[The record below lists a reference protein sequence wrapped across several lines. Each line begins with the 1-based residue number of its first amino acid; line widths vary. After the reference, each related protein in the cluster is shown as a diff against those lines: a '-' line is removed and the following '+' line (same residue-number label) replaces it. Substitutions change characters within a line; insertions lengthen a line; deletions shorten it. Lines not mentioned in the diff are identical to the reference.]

1 MINKIIRTFFPV
13 FIGLIP
19 LMGSVYGQVL
29 KIGDTVPDFEIN
41 DVIGYSS
48 STIHLSDF
56 EGKAIILDF
65 WSHGCKG
72 CIESFPKVDSLQQK
86 YGDNLQIILVNNES
100 RDSTERWRS
109 KRTGIK
115 LPSVPIVTGGGPL
128 SAAFPQNAY
137 PLHVW
142 IDADR
147 VVKHITHGWNA
158 TEANI
163 EAFINR
169 DTLNLST
176 VEFIDIDQEEIRST
190 QRIYDAMVDSA
201 VSFSYLARYRSKKDI
216 NPGNHLFVHKNGKW
230 RFSVTSNAVEG
241 LFKTAYIPLMDIDLF
256 PKNAV
261 IYEMENTLPYRI
273 PKDKAL
279 IDFHYQNYLYT
290 YDYVREAASEA
301 VFREAMAEDLMN
313 KFNLEVTVQE
323 RKIPCMVLKMKKTKQ
338 LESKGGQ
345 SIDSLYAVILQM
357 EVKEPKMR
365 NIPFATL
372 VHRLR
377 ARMKITRG
385 MALLDESDFKG
396 NIDIDLS
403 PAALQAKDNKLLIK
417 ELEEYGLVLKE
428 EKRKQ
433 TCLVFKERE

>member
-115 LPSVPIVTGGGPL
+115 LPSAPIVTGGGPL
-128 SAAFPQNAY
+128 STAFPQNAY

-176 VEFIDIDQEEIRST
+176 VEFVDIDQEEKRST

-216 NPGNHLFVHKNGKW
+216 NPGNHLFIHRNGKW
-230 RFSVTSNAVEG
+230 RFSSTSTDVEW
-241 LFKTAYIPLMDIDLF
+241 LFKYAHIPLIDLDLF
-256 PKNAV
+256 PKNAL
-261 IYEMENTLPYRI
+261 IYEMENMLPYRA

-279 IDFHYQNYLYT
+279 IDFHFQHYFYT
-290 YDYVREAASEA
+290 YDYVCEAASEA
-301 VFREAMAEDLMN
+301 AFREAMAEDLMN
-313 KFNLEVTVQE
+313 KFNLEVTRQE
-323 RKIPCMVLKMKKTKQ
+323 RKIPCMVLKMKKPNNWNRKVAHLWT
-338 LESKGGQ
+338 
-345 SIDSLYAVILQM
+345 AFILCFC
-357 EVKEPKMR
+357 R
-365 NIPFATL
+365 W
-372 VHRLR
+372 R
-377 ARMKITRG
+377 
-385 MALLDESDFKG
+385 
-396 NIDIDLS
+396 
-403 PAALQAKDNKLLIK
+403 
-417 ELEEYGLVLKE
+417 
-428 EKRKQ
+428 
-433 TCLVFKERE
+433 

>member
-1 MINKIIRTFFPV
+1 MINKKIRFFFPG
-13 FIGLIP
+13 FIGLIT
-19 LMGSVYGQVL
+19 LVNSVYGQVL
-29 KIGDTVPDFEIN
+29 KIGDTVPNFEIS
-41 DVIGYSS
+41 DVIGYPT
-48 STIHLSDF
+48 STMHLSDF

-72 CIESFPKVDSLQQK
+72 CILSFPKVDSLQQK

-100 RDSTERWRS
+100 RDSTERWQS
-109 KRTGIK
+109 KRTGFK

-163 EAFINR
+163 EAFINQ
-169 DTLNLST
+169 DTLDLST
-176 VEFIDIDQEEIRST
+176 VEFVDIDKDEKRST
-190 QRIYDAMVDSA
+190 QRVYDAMVDSA

-216 NPGNHLFVHKNGKW
+216 NPGNHLFIHKNDKW
-230 RFSVTSNAVEG
+230 RFSLTAADVEW
-241 LFKTAYIPLMDIDLF
+241 LFKMVYIPPTEIDLF
-256 PKNAV
+256 PKNAL
-261 IYEMENTLPYRI
+261 IYEIENTLPYRI

-279 IDFHYQNYLYT
+279 LDFHYQHYLYT
-290 YDYVREAASEA
+290 YDYVCEVKSETA
-301 VFREAMAEDLMN
+301 FKQAMAEDLMN
-313 KFNLEVTVQE
+313 KFNLEVTLQE
-323 RKIPCMVLKMKKTKQ
+323 REIPCMVLKMKGTKQ
-338 LESKGGQ
+338 LESKGGE
-345 SIDSLYAVILQM
+345 SMDSLYSVILQM
-357 EVKEPKMR
+357 RVKEPKMR

-377 ARMKITRG
+377 ARMKATRG
-385 MALLDESDFKG
+385 IALVDETGFKA
-396 NIDIDLS
+396 NIDITLS
-403 PAALQAKDNKLLIK
+403 PAALHAKDNNLLVK
-417 ELEEYGLVLKE
+417 ELAAYGLVLTE

-433 TCLVFKERE
+433 TCLVFKERK

>member
-1 MINKIIRTFFPV
+1 MMQTFFPV
-13 FIGLIP
+13 FIGLIT
-19 LMGSVYGQVL
+19 LMSSVYGQVL

-41 DVIGYSS
+41 DVIGYPS

-72 CIESFPKVDSLQQK
+72 CIQSFPKVDSLQQK
-86 YGDNLQIILVNNES
+86 YGDNLQIVLVNNES
-100 RDSTERWRS
+100 RDSTERWLS

-115 LPSVPIVTGGGPL
+115 LPLVPVVTGGGPL
-128 SAAFPQNAY
+128 SDAFPQNAY

-169 DTLNLST
+169 DTLDLST
-176 VEFIDIDQEEIRST
+176 VEFVNIDQEEKRST
-190 QRIYDAMVDSA
+190 QRVYDAMVDSA

-216 NPGNHLFVHKNGKW
+216 NPGNHLFIRKNDKY
-230 RFSVTSNAVEG
+230 RFSLTSTDVEW
-241 LFKTAYIPLMDIDLF
+241 LFKFAYIPSMDLDLF
-256 PKNAV
+256 PKNAL
-261 IYEMENTLPYRI
+261 IYEMENTLPYRS
-273 PKDKAL
+273 PKDKEL
-279 IDFHYQNYLYT
+279 LDFHYQNYLYT
-290 YDYVREAASEA
+290 YDYVCEAASEA

-313 KFNLEVTVQE
+313 KFNLEVTLQE
-323 RKIPCMVLKMKKTKQ
+323 RKIPCMVLKMKKGKQ
-338 LESKGGQ
+338 LESKGGP

-365 NIPFATL
+365 NMPFATL

-385 MALLDESDFKG
+385 MALLDESGFKG
-396 NIDIDLS
+396 DIDIDLS
-403 PAALQAKDNKLLIK
+403 PAALHAKDNELLVK
-417 ELEEYGLVLKE
+417 ELAEYGLVLKE

-433 TCLVFKERE
+433 TCLVFKERK